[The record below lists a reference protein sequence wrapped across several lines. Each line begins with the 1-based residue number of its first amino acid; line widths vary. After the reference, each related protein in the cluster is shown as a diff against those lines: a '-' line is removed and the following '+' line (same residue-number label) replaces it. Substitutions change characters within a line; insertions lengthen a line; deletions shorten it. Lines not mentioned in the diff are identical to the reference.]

1 MPDGLYDTDLLA
13 WSREQ
18 AERLRR
24 VAAGERVNDVDWAN
38 VIEEIESVR
47 RSDMR
52 AVRSLFTNAI
62 AHALRIVAWPDDWA
76 VRHWQIEAGDF
87 LFQGRERFEPSMR
100 QLFVLDRMYEGALND
115 VGKASLKHRVSPLP
129 VPGTVPFALD
139 DLLRDDVRIEDM
151 IVRIGDAAPP
161 A

>member
-18 AERLRR
+18 AERLRC

-38 VIEEIESVR
+38 VIEEIESVG
-47 RSDMR
+47 RSDMK

-62 AHALRIVAWPDDWA
+62 AHALKIVAWPDDWA
-76 VRHWQIEAGDF
+76 VRHWQVEAGDF

-100 QLFVLDRMYEGALND
+100 QLFVLDRLYEGALHE
-115 VGKASLKHRVSPLP
+115 VAKASLKHRAPSLP
-129 VPGTVPFALD
+129 IPDAAPFTLD
-139 DLLRDDVRIEDM
+139 DLLRADFRIEDL
-151 IVRIGDAAPP
+151 IARLRDAAPP